1 MKVVRYIA
9 DGAPGV
15 AVGLLDG
22 DTIAEVPG
30 TGGEPGSLFQLNS
43 AGLERVAASSI
54 KSHKLDDVRLVNPVG
69 SSPGK
74 LLMIAGNYHPTD
86 ALLDKDTDNDTPSYF
101 IKPRSAL
108 NDPDATI
115 PANPIAVNMI
125 EEIELGVVIGKPGK
139 YVSREK
145 AYDHIFGYTI
155 VNDFSA
161 RDLDLPE
168 GRDAGWFDWL
178 NGKWLDGYCPIGP
191 WIVPADELPDTTNLS
206 LQTYINGDLRI
217 DSNTNRMIWDIP
229 RLIEYITK
237 LCTLE
242 PGDVIGTGVALGKD
256 GADEMYIQRSDL
268 IEGKIAGVGTLRNTM
283 GR

>member
-9 DGAPGV
+9 ENDPGV
-15 AVGLLDG
+15 AVGLLEG

-30 TGGEPGSLFQLNS
+30 TNGEPGALFQLS
-43 AGLERVAASSI
+43 AAGLSDIATSSI
-54 KSHKLDDVRLVNPVG
+54 KSHKLDEVRLVNPVG
-69 SSPGK
+69 SNPGK
-74 LLMIAGNYHPTD
+74 LLMIAGNYHHTD
-86 ALLDKDTDNDTPSYF
+86 ALLDKDPDNDTPSYF

-108 NDPDATI
+108 NDPDAII
-115 PANPIAVNMI
+115 PGNPIAVNMI
-125 EEIELGVVIGKPGK
+125 EEIELGVIIGKPGK
-139 YVSREK
+139 YISREK
-145 AYDHIFGYTI
+145 SYDHIFGYTI
-155 VNDFSA
+155 LNDYSA

-191 WIVPADELPDTTNLS
+191 WIVPKDELPDPTNLS
-206 LQTYINGDLRI
+206 LQTFVNGELRI
-217 DSNTNRMIWDIP
+217 DSNTSRMIWDIP

-242 PGDVIGTGVALGKD
+242 PGDVIGTGVALGEK
-256 GADEMYIQRSDL
+256 GFDEIYIQRGDV